1 MKPGPVLR
9 AVFRAPVWLYD
20 HGLGRLLGHRFLCLT
35 HLGRRSGRAYRT
47 VLEVVG
53 ARDGEYFVVA
63 GLGEGADWFR
73 NLRARPPV
81 EVVIGARR
89 FAPRHRVLSEAEAV
103 EVFARYEHRNR
114 WVRPV
119 LHRVLGKLLGRP
131 YDGSAEARARMARQ
145 LPIVGLREA
154 GSGRPG

>member
-1 MKPGPVLR
+1 MRPGRVWR

-20 HGLGRLLGHRFLCLT
+20 HGCGRLLGRRFLCLT
-35 HLGRRSGRAYRT
+35 HVGRRSGRTYRT

-53 ARDGEYFVVA
+53 TDGGEYFVVA
-63 GLGEGADWFR
+63 GLGDGADWFR
-73 NLRARPPV
+73 NIRARPPV
-81 EVVIGARR
+81 GVVVGARR
-89 FAPRHRVLSEAEAV
+89 FVPRHRVLGEAEAV

-131 YDGSAEARARMARQ
+131 YDGSAAARVRMARQ
-145 LPIVGLREA
+145 LPVVGLSEA
-154 GSGRPG
+154 NG

>member
-1 MKPGPVLR
+1 M
-9 AVFRAPVWLYD
+9 
-20 HGLGRLLGHRFLCLT
+20 
-35 HLGRRSGRAYRT
+35 
-47 VLEVVG
+47 LEVAG

-73 NLRARPPV
+73 NIRARPPV

-114 WVRPV
+114 WARPV
-119 LHRVLGKLLGRP
+119 LHCVLGKLLGRP

-145 LPIVGLREA
+145 LPIVGLRAA
-154 GSGRPG
+154 GSGHPGHG